1 MSEIVCPKCGKLQET
16 SRSDYKYLESGLDN
30 VIICDIEMIKCSC
43 GEESALIPRILAVH
57 KAIANCLFEKETQL
71 TGKEIR
77 FLRKEMGLKGRDFAN
92 LVSVDNATLSRW
104 ENGKTKPSVKADR
117 LIRVLYA
124 IKMKPAKELAS
135 ITFKAISRGQ
145 SEIAIHV
152 MTTKE
157 EINLAFK
164 RANYLFHKDID
175 VPILDFHERIYEWIG
190 PTTLRVSLSLSKQMM
205 IKNES
210 TCFEEIA
217 AADNYG
223 YALAA

>member
-1 MSEIVCPKCGKLQET
+1 MSEMVCPKCGKLQET
-16 SRSDYKYLESGLDN
+16 SKSDYKYLESGLDN
-30 VIICDIEMIKCSC
+30 VMICDIEMIKCSC

-57 KAIANCLFEKETQL
+57 EAIANCLLEKGNQL

-77 FLRKEMGLKGRDFAN
+77 FLRKEMGLKGRDFAD
-92 LVSVDNATLSRW
+92 LVNVDNATLSRW

-124 IKMKPAKELAS
+124 VKMKPAKELAS

-152 MTTKE
+152 MITKK
-157 EINLAFK
+157 EINLAFR
-164 RANYLFHKDID
+164 RAKYALYNDIGY
-175 VPILDFHERIYEWIG
+175 PILDLHNKLEMEAPI
-190 PTTLRVSLSLSKQMM
+190 P
-205 IKNES
+205 
-210 TCFEEIA
+210 
-217 AADNYG
+217 ADNYG

>member
-1 MSEIVCPKCGKLQET
+1 MSEIVCPNCNKSQET
-16 SRSDYKYLESGLDN
+16 FRSDYNYLESGLDN
-30 VIICDIEMIKCSC
+30 VTICDIEMIKCSC

-57 KAIANCLFEKETQL
+57 EAIANCLLEKETQL

-77 FLRKEMGLKGRDFAN
+77 FLRKEMGLKGRDFEN

-104 ENGKTKPSVKADR
+104 ENGKTNPSVKADR

-152 MTTKE
+152 ITTKE
-157 EINLAFK
+157 
-164 RANYLFHKDID
+164 
-175 VPILDFHERIYEWIG
+175 
-190 PTTLRVSLSLSKQMM
+190 
-205 IKNES
+205 
-210 TCFEEIA
+210 
-217 AADNYG
+217 
-223 YALAA
+223 

>member
-1 MSEIVCPKCGKLQET
+1 MSKLACPTCGKLQET
-16 SRSDYKYLESGLDN
+16 SKSDYKYLESGLDN

-57 KAIANCLFEKETQL
+57 EAIANCLLDKETQL

-152 MTTKE
+152 ITTKE
-157 EINLAFK
+157 EINLTFK
-164 RANYLFHKDID
+164 RANYALHRDTD
-175 VPILDFHERIYEWIG
+175 YLILNLHDKLKTGISI
-190 PTTLRVSLSLSKQMM
+190 
-205 IKNES
+205 
-210 TCFEEIA
+210 

-223 YALAA
+223 YTLAA

>member
-1 MSEIVCPKCGKLQET
+1 MSEIVCPNCGKSQE
-16 SRSDYKYLESGLDN
+16 SFRGDYQYLESGLDN
-30 VIICDIEMIKCSC
+30 VTICDIEMIKCNC
-43 GEESALIPRILAVH
+43 GDESALIPRILAVH
-57 KAIANCLFEKETQL
+57 EAISNCLLEKDTQL

-77 FLRKEMGLKGRDFAN
+77 FLRKEMGLRGKDFAN
-92 LVSVDNATLSRW
+92 LVSIDNATLSRW

-135 ITFKAISRGQ
+135 ITFKPISRGQ

-152 MTTKE
+152 MTAKK

-164 RANYLFHKDID
+164 RANYALHKDTDYPILNLRD
-175 VPILDFHERIYEWIG
+175 KLETGVPI
-190 PTTLRVSLSLSKQMM
+190 
-205 IKNES
+205 
-210 TCFEEIA
+210 

>member
-1 MSEIVCPKCGKLQET
+1 MSKLACPTCGKVQET
-16 SRSDYKYLESGLDN
+16 SKSDYKYLESGLDN

-57 KAIANCLFEKETQL
+57 AAIADCLLEKENQL

-124 IKMKPAKELAS
+124 VKVKPTKELAL

-145 SEIAIHV
+145 SEIAIRV
-152 MTTKE
+152 MITKE

-164 RANYLFHKDID
+164 RANYALNKDID
-175 VPILDFHERIYEWIG
+175 YLNLDLHDKIETRMSI
-190 PTTLRVSLSLSKQMM
+190 
-205 IKNES
+205 
-210 TCFEEIA
+210 